1 MSRRENLIRGHHAKK
16 MYNARTKGRWHYVKA
31 MYKQSPN
38 TKKMRKSDDDILQHL
53 CKTGASISKFAQF
66 FKHREQRLTIKKE
79 EKAKSKGMSRI
90 EEKEEEMPNAA
101 SAAPK
106 PRSRRQPV
114 AAEPA
119 VAAKPAVSHRRPA
132 PEVEDIGEI
141 LKREKAKA
149 KARATNPMFAA
160 LNDL

>member
-1 MSRRENLIRGHHAKK
+1 MRRRENLIRGHHGKT

-38 TKKMRKSDDDILQHL
+38 TKKMRKSDDDILQNL

-79 EKAKSKGMSRI
+79 EKAKRKGLSPV
-90 EEKEEEMPNAA
+90 EEEEMQNAA

-114 AAEPA
+114 SAEPA
-119 VAAKPAVSHRRPA
+119 VAAKPAVSHRGPA

-149 KARATNPMFAA
+149 KAKANPMFAA